1 MQKIASAADLK
12 DAIQLLEA
20 EQVEKGRIVKEQL
33 YTTFETLKPANL
45 IANALNDIK
54 KSPYLIEN
62 ILGAATGLITGFYS
76 NKLIF
81 NPRGNK
87 LKKLIGVILQFG
99 VTNLVARNQ
108 GTIRSIGQVL
118 FKHLAGRKRMNSIKQ

>member
-1 MQKIASAADLK
+1 MQKIASAAELK

-33 YTTFETLKPANL
+33 YTTVETFKPANL
-45 IANALNDIK
+45 VANALNDIK

-87 LKKLIGVILQFG
+87 LKKLIGIILQFG

-118 FKHLAGRKRMNSIKQ
+118 FKHLANRKRMNSIKE